1 MIGATE
7 DIVFCS
13 ATSKTKPC
21 CVLLSASGSVSQ
33 LIGEGVAIGAE
44 AAGQNTKLSVVD
56 DGMGPQESE
65 GFREVRDADMP
76 CKPVKAAADTVLKTA
91 C

>member
-1 MIGATE
+1 MVCI
-7 DIVFCS
+7 

-21 CVLLSASGSVSQ
+21 CELLSASVRACQ
-33 LIGEGVAIGAE
+33 LIGEGVTIDTAVAE
-44 AAGQNTKLSVVD
+44 GKD
-56 DGMGPQESE
+56 DMGPKESE
-65 GFREVRDADMP
+65 GFRELKVADMP